1 MYREHTLQV
10 RRMYRGQA
18 LQLRGMYRDR
28 HFEHFP
34 FLSRPHEAR
43 GSVSTD
49 RPLLGPKHLL
59 NYIPLTC
66 NVRPLYIPLFTGWI
80 SVLVSTDWHTDGQ
93 TKWYL
98 DFWSCFF
105 VAKKSLA
112 RVYAWPEFGTC
123 FLIVFS
129 VWCWYLPRRWFD
141 LETGDKTRPVNDNSG
156 ILGDTCDICPLIHDR
171 AWQYDNT
178 RVTGEH

>member
-1 MYREHTLQV
+1 MSVPCVFLPLVMSVPCT
-10 RRMYRGQA
+10 
-18 LQLRGMYRDR
+18 
-28 HFEHFP
+28 
-34 FLSRPHEAR
+34 FLSLVMSVPCTFLS
-43 GSVSTD
+43 GSVC
-49 RPLLGPKHLL
+49 PH
-59 NYIPLTC
+59 YIPLPC
-66 NVRPLYIPLFTGWI
+66 NVCPLYIPLFTGWI